1 MPMQVR
7 VHTQSPDHKLLFK
20 WDTDNDV
27 IEIVHKKELIRVQLK
42 KDANRGTYRVLDR
55 RLK

>member
-1 MPMQVR
+1 MQVR

-27 IEIVHKKELIRVQLK
+27 IEIVHKKELIRCSLRKTQIGERIEFLTA
-42 KDANRGTYRVLDR
+42 D
-55 RLK
+55 

>member
-1 MPMQVR
+1 MQVR